1 MAEVIADT
9 GAVSWTTHLSAGVGP
24 MEWELRYNRP
34 AVDVTKFA
42 APVVFTTGIQ
52 NVYDWSATIR
62 GVLAPAQIG
71 STGLVT
77 SSAGSPYLTNVK
89 AWSINATCPAIE
101 TTKFAVT
108 APVSRTFVA
117 GLISWDGTYLVSV
130 DGTTALVAPGGT
142 YTMLFRYFDAATD
155 HTLAG
160 DIYTTNMGPRAKVGE
175 LVEATYTFKGTGAL
189 TAAGSGTLTAPVF
202 TAGALTIPAATTL
215 TLTAATGRTY
225 SGSAFWT
232 RITVNCP
239 VADLVTIEMEA
250 NGTGDLTFA

>member
-1 MAEVIADT
+1 MAEIIADS
-9 GAVSWTTHLSAGVGP
+9 GNVVWTTHLTAGIGP
-24 MEWELRYNRP
+24 MEWELRYVKP
-34 AVDVTKFA
+34 DIDVTKFS
-42 APVVFTTGIQ
+42 PTVSFTTAIQ
-52 NVYDWSATIR
+52 NVHDWTATLR

-77 SSAGSPYLTNVK
+77 ASAGSPYLTNVK
-89 AWSINATCPAIE
+89 AWSVNVSCPAIE

-108 APVSRTFVA
+108 APTSRTYIA
-117 GLISWDGTYLVSV
+117 GILSWDGTYLVSV

-142 YTMLFRYFDAATD
+142 YTMLFRYLDAATD

-160 DIYTTNMGPRAKVGE
+160 DIYTTGVGPRAKVGE
-175 LVEATYTFKGTGAL
+175 LVEATYDFKGTGAL

-202 TAGALTIPAATTL
+202 SAGALTVPAATTL

-225 SGSAFWT
+225 TGSAFWT
-232 RITVNCP
+232 RIGINCP

-250 NGTGDLTFA
+250 RGTGDLTIA